1 MGGDERRGKG
11 TLPRKSRIAKISYLK
26 KQAKYQEKLRVY
38 ERAVNLREKLRLKH
52 HGPTQE
58 ELEEMS
64 KNSSTKNKAGKNDHK
79 RLFNKVVKVVKN
91 EHGWKYYFVLT
102 YIPDLQWVH
111 LAPMHQHGIFTTQ
124 KRGVAMGRPRWML
137 APEGKAC
144 ELDIS
149 ASRCVPVR
157 NRVMRNC
164 PNADKEEWDIFEEN
178 DYSPLGD
185 TMYQSV
191 FDSLQMKTLVLNPAE
206 DVSNGEKPA
215 APSSSNGVLRK
226 WHTRIT

>member
-1 MGGDERRGKG
+1 
-11 TLPRKSRIAKISYLK
+11 
-26 KQAKYQEKLRVY
+26 
-38 ERAVNLREKLRLKH
+38 
-52 HGPTQE
+52 
-58 ELEEMS
+58 MS

-79 RLFNKVVKVVKN
+79 RLFNKVVKVTKN

-206 DVSNGEKPA
+206 DVSNGEKLA
-215 APSSSNGVLRK
+215 APSSSNSVVENGIQESPSMPNNAVEESFQK
-226 WHTRIT
+226 

>member
-1 MGGDERRGKG
+1 
-11 TLPRKSRIAKISYLK
+11 
-26 KQAKYQEKLRVY
+26 
-38 ERAVNLREKLRLKH
+38 
-52 HGPTQE
+52 
-58 ELEEMS
+58 
-64 KNSSTKNKAGKNDHK
+64 
-79 RLFNKVVKVVKN
+79 
-91 EHGWKYYFVLT
+91 
-102 YIPDLQWVH
+102 
-111 LAPMHQHGIFTTQ
+111 
-124 KRGVAMGRPRWML
+124 MGRPRWML

-157 NRVMRNC
+157 TRVMRNC

-191 FDSLQMKTLVLNPAE
+191 FDSLQMKTLVLNLTE

-215 APSSSNGVLRK
+215 ASSSSNGDFENGTQGSSSKLQNAVNDSQPE
-226 WHTRIT
+226 ITDTL